1 MNHKLNSI
9 LALVPQNTEGELV
22 LKQALFF
29 QQKFEMRLFV
39 LNVIKAPSSFL
50 PKTKSKIEKTLVDA
64 KNSLIDFTKSVIQEE
79 LPHHIIPRV
88 KMGATVSTLIDESK
102 NGGYEFIIVEKSESS
117 FEGHLSKAEIDRIVS
132 KAHCPILTINKN
144 FPTKQIKNIVIPIDI
159 SQCTKKRL
167 LWAKLFAKTFGA
179 KIQIVAALKADIAES
194 QSLAFRNAEKIK
206 QILIERDIDCEV
218 KIIKASDQ
226 NYEKAILGFIRDEKP
241 DMVIIRTHEE
251 TTFTGKKIGKFVS
264 EIINKSE
271 IPVFSVGKY
280 NKDPLEG
287 FA

>member
-50 PKTKSKIEKTLVDA
+50 PKTKSKIEKTLVDT